1 MKNIVGIGHIAIR
14 VKDIDRTL
22 DFYRDRL
29 GFQEMFRLER
39 DGKLWLMYLR
49 ITDTQYIELFPEAEG
64 DRAPGRQANGLNH
77 ICLEVAS
84 LDGVLDELA
93 KAGVPIAREKQL
105 GADGN
110 LQAWIEDPDG
120 NRIELMQMAKGNMQ
134 EKALR
139 GLGNDKLRGY

>member
-29 GFQEMFRLER
+29 GFKEMFRLER
-39 DGKLWLMYLR
+39 EGKLWLMYLR
-49 ITDTQYIELFPEAEG
+49 VTDTQYIELFPEAVG
-64 DRAPGRQANGLNH
+64 DRAPDREANGLNH

-84 LDGVLDELA
+84 IDGVLEELA
-93 KAGVPIAREKQL
+93 KAGVPIAREKQM

-120 NRIELMQMAKGNMQ
+120 NRIELMQMGAGNMQ
-134 EKALR
+134 SQALQ
-139 GLGNDKLRGY
+139 KLRSG